1 MKNASFAIHWILR
14 SLAACCLLLATATN
28 VMAGTAED
36 SLPERLIAADLG
48 QVKGPLNTAFK
59 ECVGAGRANEG
70 LRADWQRQLARVHK
84 ECGFTYI
91 RMHGLLTDDMGVYRD
106 TSHPEYNW
114 QYVDQLYDF
123 LESIGM
129 KPFVELGF
137 MPSDLAS
144 GTQTIFWWKGNVTP
158 PKDYQKWGDLI
169 HAFTEHVTE
178 RYGEDEVKTWYFE
191 VWNEPNLGAFF
202 SGTQQDY
209 FHMYDV
215 AAKAIKSVSPDY
227 RVGGPATAGCGWI
240 SDFIN
245 FCATNHSPVD
255 FVSTHTYGVDQGFLD
270 ENGRRGTVLSK
281 NPDAIF
287 SEMIETR
294 KTIHDSQL
302 PNLELHFTEWS
313 SSYTPSDPYHDS
325 YQSAAYILDKIRHTG
340 AAVNSMSYWTFTD
353 IFEEAGPRFTPF
365 HGGFGL
371 VNYEGINKPAFYAY
385 RFLNALGAT
394 ELQSSDPRS
403 WVCKD
408 KKDGVQALF
417 WDFSLPDPAPAV
429 NNQVYYRRDLPS
441 APKAGVT
448 LALSG
453 IPAGQYALSVYR
465 IGYRENDAYS
475 AYRDLGSPSQITKP
489 QVAYI
494 RSKSDGRPD
503 EVSIVE
509 VGTDGQ
515 VRKTFTLRDND
526 VYFVTLTRQ

>member
-1 MKNASFAIHWILR
+1 
-14 SLAACCLLLATATN
+14 
-28 VMAGTAED
+28 
-36 SLPERLIAADLG
+36 
-48 QVKGPLNTAFK
+48 
-59 ECVGAGRANEG
+59 
-70 LRADWQRQLARVHK
+70 
-84 ECGFTYI
+84 
-91 RMHGLLTDDMGVYRD
+91 
-106 TSHPEYNW
+106 
-114 QYVDQLYDF
+114 
-123 LESIGM
+123 
-129 KPFVELGF
+129 
-137 MPSDLAS
+137 
-144 GTQTIFWWKGNVTP
+144 
-158 PKDYQKWGDLI
+158 
-169 HAFTEHVTE
+169 
-178 RYGEDEVKTWYFE
+178 
-191 VWNEPNLGAFF
+191 
-202 SGTQQDY
+202 
-209 FHMYDV
+209 V

-240 SDFIN
+240 SEFIT
-245 FCATNHSPVD
+245 FCAAHHSPVD

-313 SSYTPSDPYHDS
+313 SSYTPSDPYHDA

-340 AAVNSMSYWTFTD
+340 DAVNSMSYWTFTD

-403 WVCKD
+403 WVCKND
-408 KKDGVQALF
+408 VGGVQALF
-417 WDFSLPDPAPAV
+417 WDFALPDPAPTV
-429 NNQVYYRRDLPS
+429 NNQVYYKRDLPS
-441 APKAGVT
+441 SPKADVT

-453 IPAGQYALSVYR
+453 VPAGQYTMAVYR
-465 IGYRENDAYS
+465 VGYRENDAYS
-475 AYRDLGSPSQITKP
+475 AYRDLGSPSQISQP

-494 RSKSDGRPD
+494 QSKSDGRPD
-503 EVSIVE
+503 QVSIVA
-509 VGTDGQ
+509 VGADGL
-515 VRKTFTLRDND
+515 VRQAFTMRDND